1 MNQKQQDII
10 TIVLWIFCVVI
21 VVSSIFALYA
31 TFGTSAPYH
40 KKIFPGLSTQP
51 IETMA
56 ETGQLSASAMVAYHY
71 AEKIMELLDLGIPV
85 FAILVF
91 HHLLMNFR
99 TLMKEKGAKFYE

>member
-10 TIVLWIFCVVI
+10 TIVLWIFCIVI

-31 TFGTSAPYH
+31 TFGTAAPYH
-40 KKIFPGLSTQP
+40 KKIFPGLSTEP
-51 IETMA
+51 IETLA
-56 ETGQLSASAMVAYHY
+56 ESGQLSQSAMVAFHY
-71 AEKIMELLDLGIPV
+71 AEMFMELLDLGIPV

-99 TLMKEKGAKFYE
+99 ALIKEKGVKF